1 MNKLDIGDRVEYI
14 PDGSFGIVTKS
25 SHDHAMVLWD
35 DSLTEYSLCYK
46 NYILKWVVP
55 VCYSDFQDKIK
66 DRIDG

>member
-46 NYILKWVVP
+46 NYI
-55 VCYSDFQDKIK
+55 QN
-66 DRIDG
+66 